1 MNQVGRYVVKR
12 LILTI
17 PTLLGIVI
25 GAFLIIHFV
34 PGDPVE
40 VMLFGANPT
49 PEQVADLRHQLG
61 LDQPLYRQF
70 TRYLWNLARG
80 DLGQSLQTHRRVV
93 EEIRDRF
100 TPTLVL
106 TFAGMGIAVVFGF
119 TMGLVAALRPN
130 SWIDN
135 LSMGASNLAVA
146 MPAFWLGILLI
157 LLFALKLGW
166 FPATGQ
172 GGGVRLVLPALSIGI
187 GYSAIIARLVRS
199 NVIQVLEKE
208 YILTARSKGL
218 MERVVLFRHAL
229 KNALIP
235 VITMIGLQFGNMMGA
250 SVVIEIL
257 FARVGLGRLLVTGI
271 LQRDYPVIQGTILV
285 FGVIY
290 IVSNL
295 VIDVLYALVDPR
307 IHYA

>member
-17 PTLLGIVI
+17 PTLIGVVI

-49 PEQVADLRHQLG
+49 PEQVADLRHQ